1 MMNSLYGCLKQ
12 TKMSFFQK
20 QMKRMYNSSWLVSVE
35 GGRYKEKVKL
45 GNKVENYVLT
55 YENGK
60 IRPLDT
66 IL

>member
-1 MMNSLYGCLKQ
+1 
-12 TKMSFFQK
+12 
-20 QMKRMYNSSWLVSVE
+20 
-35 GGRYKEKVKL
+35 L

>member
-1 MMNSLYGCLKQ
+1 
-12 TKMSFFQK
+12 
-20 QMKRMYNSSWLVSVE
+20 MKRMYNSSWFVSVE